1 MPVELR
7 KQPTLVESFLLR
19 LADLRIRFRV
29 RLFGLASWL
38 PRWSESWR
46 QTAGK
51 AEVSWSAIL
60 PPSPESP
67 PQPAN
72 QA

>member
-38 PRWSESWR
+38 PRW
-46 QTAGK
+46 
-51 AEVSWSAIL
+51 
-60 PPSPESP
+60 
-67 PQPAN
+67 
-72 QA
+72 

>member
-29 RLFGLASWL
+29 RLFRLASWL
-38 PRWSESWR
+38 PRCERAGGRRSAGRGLLERDPATESSV
-46 QTAGK
+46 TSLTG
-51 AEVSWSAIL
+51 
-60 PPSPESP
+60 
-67 PQPAN
+67 
-72 QA
+72 

>member
-29 RLFGLASWL
+29 RLFRLASWL
-38 PRWSESWR
+38 PRW
-46 QTAGK
+46 
-51 AEVSWSAIL
+51 
-60 PPSPESP
+60 
-67 PQPAN
+67 
-72 QA
+72 